1 MYYLAGG
8 VGSAIGGGIWSN
20 SVPGKMQ
27 AYLSNSTLAAQAY
40 ANPIGLIA
48 KYPPGTPVREAMS
61 RAHGETQRVLSI
73 TGTVL
78 AAVGLL
84 VACGLEWVKLTDD
97 VTLDKVEKAEDGK
110 VSEAV
115 K

>member
-1 MYYLAGG
+1 
-8 VGSAIGGGIWSN
+8 
-20 SVPGKMQ
+20 
-27 AYLSNSTLAAQAY
+27 
-40 ANPIGLIA
+40 
-48 KYPPGTPVREAMS
+48 MS